1 MESSVSQVFLP
12 ERMYVAQKKSQRSSL
27 FNWSGLTCRRWAK
40 VMVNYHRASKVV
52 DPYREAIRSGE
63 VNLEELVAARQSS
76 AIG

>member
-1 MESSVSQVFLP
+1 MWRKSVVHCSIGC
-12 ERMYVAQKKSQRSSL
+12 
-27 FNWSGLTCRRWAK
+27 GLTCRRWAK